1 VPPNRSPPLTR
12 APAINFQGL
21 DVPKKPFPLLSFD
34 GPESLAGCKTMS
46 DADAGAFSTAR
57 LDFVPARGGEPS
69 HARFHG
75 SVSLRLPRD
84 PANAM
89 RGAGYAGFR
98 TADRR
103 GTMFGGRFW
112 NVDPY
117 AYLALRVRAD
127 DGDGPAAAAAPPR
140 PFLVNLQ
147 TDSIEPTDLHQ
158 HRLYMRPGAGWQT
171 VLIPLDD
178 FVRTNFGNV
187 VEPESDMLR
196 QRVASVGISLT
207 DRVPGPFALRVERIW
222 ATNGLALEAEAEHE
236 VARSIFS
243 VGGAEERERPP

>member
-1 VPPNRSPPLTR
+1 M
-12 APAINFQGL
+12 
-21 DVPKKPFPLLSFD
+21 PKRPFPLLAFD
-34 GPESLAGCKTMS
+34 RPESLAECKTMS
-46 DADAGAFSTAR
+46 DADAGAFSAAR
-57 LDFVPARGGEPS
+57 LDFVPARGGEPP

-75 SVSLRLPRD
+75 SLSLRLPRD
-84 PANAM
+84 PGNAV

-103 GTMFGGRFW
+103 GSMFGGRFW

-127 DGDGPAAAAAPPR
+127 DDDDAAPPR

-147 TDSIEPTDLHQ
+147 TDGIEPTDLHQ
-158 HRLYMRPGAGWQT
+158 HRLYLRPGAGWQT
-171 VLIPLDD
+171 LLVPLDD
-178 FVRTNFGNV
+178 FVRTNFGAV

-222 ATNGLALEAEAEHE
+222 ATNGLALEAEAERE
-236 VARSIFS
+236 GVASIFS
-243 VGGAEERERPP
+243 AGGAEEQGRSP

>member
-1 VPPNRSPPLTR
+1 V
-12 APAINFQGL
+12 NFQGL
-21 DVPKKPFPLLSFD
+21 EVPRKPFPLLSFD
-34 GPESLAGCKTMS
+34 SPASLAECKTMS

-57 LDFVPARGGEPS
+57 LDFVPARGADPP

-75 SVSLRLPRD
+75 DISLRLPRD
-84 PANAM
+84 ESNAM

-103 GTMFGGRFW
+103 NTAFGGRFW

-117 AYLALRVRAD
+117 SYIALRVRPAD
-127 DGDGPAAAAAPPR
+127 DDAAPPR

-158 HRLYMRPGAGWQT
+158 HRLYLRPGAGWQT
-171 VLIPLDD
+171 LLIPLDD
-178 FVRTNFGNV
+178 FVRTNFGTV
-187 VEPESDMLR
+187 VEPESDMMR

-207 DRVPGPFALRVERIW
+207 DRVPGPFALCVERIW
-222 ATNGLALEAEAEHE
+222 ATNGLALEAEAERE
-236 VARSIFS
+236 APRSIFS
-243 VGGAEERERPP
+243 VSTSP